1 MDQRDDRAVSF
12 WHDTVPGSL
21 DPRPALGGDRDADV
35 AIVGAGF
42 TGLWTAYHLL
52 KFDPALRVV
61 VLEREIAGFGASGRN
76 GGWALGEYSISPMD
90 WAVRSSPEAA
100 IRQMRGLY
108 DAIDDIGRVTDAE
121 GIDCHYVHGGWIDM
135 ARSGP
140 QAERIAAGVRARHA
154 LGLTD
159 DDVRWVDADEARS
172 FCNATEMVGGWFN
185 SHVAAIHPSRL
196 VRGLAEAVE
205 RLGGT
210 IREQT
215 AVAAIHPSNGSDQTR
230 VVTDRGTVRAEVV
243 VRATEGYTRDLA
255 GHRRTIAPVY
265 SMMVATEPLSDA
277 VWDEIGLAGRP
288 TFGDGRN
295 LVIYGQRTADG
306 RIAMGGR
313 GAPYQFGSK
322 VASTTGVHH
331 EVHDKVEATL
341 RQLFPVL
348 GDAAITHRWGG
359 VLGLARD
366 WVPSCGLDR
375 TSGMAWAGGY
385 VGDGVATAKLA
396 GHTIAELITGTDSDR
411 TALPWIDHRARKW
424 EPEPLRWMGVNA
436 GLWMAASADLAEAR
450 TGRPSRRVDW
460 LNRLLK

>member
-52 KFDPALRVV
+52 KLDPALRVV

-90 WAVRSSPEAA
+90 WAARSSPEAA

-108 DAIDDIGRVTDAE
+108 DAIDDIGLVTDAE
-121 GIDCHYVHGGWIDM
+121 SIDCHYVHGGWIDM

-159 DDVRWVDADEARS
+159 DDVRWVDEDEARS

-210 IREQT
+210 IHEQT

-322 VASTTGVHH
+322 VVSTTGVHH
-331 EVHDKVEATL
+331 EVHDKVEAIL

-366 WVPSCGLDR
+366 WVPSCGFDR

-411 TALPWIDHRARKW
+411 TALPWIGHRARKW
-424 EPEPLRWMGVNA
+424 ESEPLRWMGVNA
-436 GLWMAASADLAEAR
+436 GLWIAASADRAEAR